1 MGLDVSVSG
10 STMGHQLIEE
20 KYFKK
25 HLYGKEEYANFTVDL
40 RKSWGLVNLFSKVGQ
55 EFEEDCFYVKKEQL
69 LKLMNDKLQKNPFDY
84 EKEFYDTVDYFLLMH
99 HLERNRHLIESKSKD
114 EFVLVFEL
122 SY

>member
-1 MGLDVSVSG
+1 MGLDVSVCG
-10 STMGHQLIEE
+10 STMGHQLVEE

-25 HLYGKEEYANFTVDL
+25 NLYAKEEYASFTVEL

-55 EFEEDCFYVKKEQL
+55 EFEEDCFFVRKEPL
-69 LKLMNDKLQKNPFDY
+69 LELMNNKLQKNPFDY
-84 EKEFYDTVDYFLLMH
+84 ENEFYDTVDYFLLMH
-99 HLERNRHLIESKSKD
+99 HLERHRHLIESKSKD